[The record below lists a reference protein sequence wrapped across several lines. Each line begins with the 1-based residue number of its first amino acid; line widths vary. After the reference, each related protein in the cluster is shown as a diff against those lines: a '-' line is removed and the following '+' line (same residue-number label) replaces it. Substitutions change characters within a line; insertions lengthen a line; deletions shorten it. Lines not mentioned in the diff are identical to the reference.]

1 MALCSGSFFGFSCG
15 PWHTLLIWAL
25 SLFKQATLTLEGLPG
40 IIDFGSRLSD
50 WIILIK
56 GFFCPDKDIR
66 VLILLI
72 LDNGK
77 CFELEVISGSYMSCS
92 ASTKCDLTIEDSS
105 GSAKTCGIYLCG
117 TIALLNYPKKLWEWI
132 HSDNL
137 QESVLFKWVL
147 GSELRWLSVASTL
160 YPLRNVTSPI
170 NYPFFFYAHLYIY
183 LVCTC
188 MSVCMQAGRW
198 MHTPGKTEVRGQ
210 LLEVV
215 FFLPL
220 SRSQGLKWVSL
231 GVVISSF
238 LPLSYPTC
246 H

>member
-170 NYPFFFYAHLYIY
+170 NYPFFLLCPSIHLF
-183 LVCTC
+183 
-188 MSVCMQAGRW
+188 SVHMHECVHAGRQVDAYSR
-198 MHTPGKTEVRGQ
+198 ENRGQ
-210 LLEVV
+210 RTAFGSC
-215 FFLPL
+215 FF
-220 SRSQGLKWVSL
+220 
-231 GVVISSF
+231 SF
-238 LPLSYPTC
+238 HCLDLRDWSGC
-246 H
+246 HWAWW